1 MFSDTQVFQ
10 TLETA
15 IPADQRTP
23 IVRRL
28 RRSPVLWTAL
38 HDEAF
43 LKKAASF
50 AGTDPER
57 WRPGLLGLLHAAET
71 GYLQSRFSKGVAFAL
86 KVSDESMARAEA
98 ALQSLSPA
106 EEPSLDRAA
115 LAAMALAKQS
125 ELDAQPLAAP
135 DSPDL
140 VWSCLYS
147 IVPDSRKVV
156 DRLAGLLPATAET
169 MLDTLLDN
177 EPSERAAEICQALL
191 PALDLPSASALCE
204 AAAKLGEPEIASRLL
219 AAVPAQF
226 GDRAD
231 AARSPQ
237 KRLLRARM
245 LRMAGEPSSALPEA
259 DAARKEARTLLL
271 ETLIE
276 SAQSAEAEKNFTAA
290 LSFWQE
296 AGALSPNA
304 AGTRAGMARALSG
317 LGRNEE
323 ALAALPETADDPEDL
338 LLLARI
344 QVKTGSKEKA
354 LELARQASRKSSLG
368 FDPRLNVQIAGILA
382 DCDDPR
388 GAAQVLAQVTRAW
401 PHHPE
406 AFSRLAELQAQ
417 SGDWR
422 AAEETA
428 FSAWHLNPE
437 DNRSLRLLAQ
447 SAQRGNRPKEAAD
460 YYRTLTNRIA
470 DDPMLFLSL
479 AQTSLAAGDRAGSRQ
494 AVERALALQ
503 PECGEACA
511 VLGLIDLAEGRDDA
525 AFASLQKATRLAPA
539 SVAPWKALA
548 ELHAAKGNRDAAATT
563 LRAGAESASDP
574 SELLLALGRMLI
586 DEGRLREA
594 AATLERAIQSQ
605 PEDTGIL
612 NALAE
617 TCSGLGQTAEAEKY
631 LERAV
636 AISPALLPSVQS
648 LASLLKSGR
657 RFAEARSMLERAIA
671 ADPHSPALLVELG
684 SLLLDAHHASEEA
697 DPSIAVAALSALQ
710 QAAAVSAQPGDPRL
724 QSLTGWAQAYTGHLP
739 EAIAVFGSILQ
750 SIDGLTLD
758 QKVDAHKGL
767 AEALLRSGDYPTAV
781 HNLQSALQLAPA
793 DASLRRQLAE
803 SLAASG
809 LHEDALE
816 IYRKILADSPDNLKA
831 LSGLAASLLALQRPE
846 EAVSTLRQASEMEP
860 ANPEPA
866 LRLAEI
872 HIQSNDGN
880 RARAELARCL
890 KLADPHDAGIALRAG
905 RVLVALKEYAEAA
918 SIFEKA
924 LDQNPSSVP
933 LLVEL
938 GQTLRCS
945 GKNAQAFAAFRR
957 AGELEPNKSD
967 HPANAAD
974 ALWNDGR
981 KSAAIA
987 FLRKAVLLEPQ
998 KPNLLRRMASALN
1011 AVGLTLDSLPYYD
1024 QAVKL
1029 APSDP
1034 ALGLEAA
1041 QAAFRAGDLEKAEAW
1056 KEPGAGTDP
1065 SADGKVLKAQIALR
1079 KGDLKKAVALCDQI
1093 VETHPSDARGWA
1105 LLAQTLASVTDVK
1118 TLAGRPVSAEQA
1130 LEKAAELCADSPDS
1144 LALTGE
1150 AALHLKDYS
1159 TAVRTLESLCRCAP
1173 DDPDAHTALA
1183 KAAILKAES
1192 SYRRQLAYAESQ
1204 PSPVQSTAI
1213 ADAVRS
1219 ALARAAALGAS
1230 EETVQ
1235 PLFERA
1241 ALAFT
1246 QPDPKSI
1253 ESLAAL
1259 NQENPSPE
1267 IALAIAQAWLR
1278 AEDPAQAAKA
1288 AESAV
1293 SLDPDMEAARTMLG
1307 ICEWKTGRSESALAA
1322 FRQASQSDPRSPLPH
1337 AWTAK
1342 LLSETGRREDAIA
1355 ELREALQL
1363 SPDVAVWQ
1371 YNLGVWNEDAGNR
1384 SAALPCLQRAVD
1396 LDPQN
1401 GEYQLRL
1408 ARALARDGDPHN
1420 ALVRFRKAA
1429 SLLPAP
1435 PAVLYAEIG
1444 KAAIEINQPSDAY
1457 QAFQQAID
1465 KSDSPAPF
1473 AWVLG
1478 KARAAIALG
1487 RRDEARTLAKTVLNG
1502 EGHPPEA
1509 RLILAEVDESE
1520 GRLYEAIRHLDHAAS
1535 EMDDPILPAL
1545 RLAKLWTATGSAA
1558 RSAAA
1563 MQALLEAHPEIDEAH
1578 HLLAEALME
1587 SGRTE
1592 DALRAGQQSAD
1603 LAPRN
1608 PAHWILLGRISR
1620 KMGQLD
1626 QSLAA
1631 LAKAR
1636 EIAPQDGRTALEYG
1650 LTYEAQQRWDLALEA
1665 YRSALKFAPENAEL
1679 HYRLGV
1685 VHKNMRAYSDA
1696 ASELRRA
1703 VQIEPQ
1709 NLAAHK
1715 LLSGVMALSL
1725 VYGMPAQP
1733 ADAR

>member
-1 MFSDTQVFQ
+1 MVSDTQVFQ

-15 IPADQRTP
+15 IPAEVRTSV
-23 IVRRL
+23 IRRVRRV
-28 RRSPVLWTAL
+28 PVLWTAL
-38 HDEAF
+38 HEEGF
-43 LKKAASF
+43 LKKAVSF
-50 AGTDPER
+50 AGEDSDR
-57 WRPGLLGLLHAAET
+57 WRPGLLGLLLAAET

-86 KVSDESMARAEA
+86 KVTDEALAHAEA
-98 ALQSLSPA
+98 ALQSLA
-106 EEPSLDRAA
+106 PSEAPTLDRSA
-115 LAAMALAKQS
+115 LAGLALAKRS

-156 DRLAGLLPATAET
+156 DRLAGMLPASADT
-169 MLDTLLDN
+169 MLRTLLDN
-177 EPSERAAEICQALL
+177 ESPDRAAEICQSLL
-191 PALDLPSASALCE
+191 SGLDLPSVSALCE
-204 AAAKLGEPEIASRLL
+204 SAAAMGEPSIASRLL

-226 GDRAD
+226 SGAAE

-245 LRMAGEPSSALPEA
+245 LRMAGEPASALPEA
-259 DAARKEARTLLL
+259 DAARKEARALLL
-271 ETLIE
+271 DTLVE
-276 SAQSAEAEKNFTAA
+276 SAQAAEAEMNFTTA

-296 AGALSPNA
+296 AGALNSGA
-304 AGTRAGMARALSG
+304 SGIRAGIARSLFG

-323 ALAALPETADDPEDL
+323 ALTALPATSDDPEDL
-338 LLLARI
+338 LLAARI
-344 QVKTGSKEKA
+344 RVKTGAKEKA
-354 LELARQASRKSSLG
+354 LDLARQASLKASAAS
-368 FDPRLNVQIAGILA
+368 DPRSNVEIAEILA

-388 GAAQVLAQVTRAW
+388 GAAQILAQVTRAW

-417 SGDWR
+417 TGDWR

-428 FSAWHLNPE
+428 SSAWHLDPE

-447 SAQRGNRPKEAAD
+447 SAERGNRPKEAAE
-460 YYRTLTNRIA
+460 YYRLLTGRLS
-470 DDPMLFLSL
+470 DDPALFLSL
-479 AQTSLAAGDRAGSRQ
+479 AQTSLAAGDRAQSRQ
-494 AVERALALQ
+494 AVERALLLQ

-511 VLGLIDLAEGRDDA
+511 ILGLIDLAEGKDDT

-548 ELHAAKGNRDAAATT
+548 ELHASKGNREAAQTT
-563 LRAGAESASDP
+563 LRAGVESASDP
-574 SELLLALGRMLI
+574 ADLLLALGRMLI
-586 DEGRLREA
+586 TDGRLREA
-594 AATLERAIQSQ
+594 AAVLERACPMH

-612 NALAE
+612 TALAE
-617 TCSGLGQTAEAEKY
+617 ASNGLGQTAEAVQY
-631 LERAV
+631 LERAL
-636 AISPALLPSVQS
+636 AISPALLPAVQS
-648 LASLLKSGR
+648 LSSLLKSTGR
-657 RFAEARSMLERAIA
+657 FTDARAMLERAIA
-671 ADPHSPALLVELG
+671 ADPQSPALLIELG
-684 SLLLDAHHASEEA
+684 SLLIDMYRTSGET
-697 DPSIAVAALSALQ
+697 DPAVAGAALSALQ
-710 QAAAVSAQPGDPRL
+710 QAAATSGSSGDSRL
-724 QSLTGWAQAYTGHLP
+724 QSLTGWAQIFAGRLP
-739 EAIAVFGSILQ
+739 EAIAVFSALLQ
-750 SIDGLTLD
+750 SIDGLSLE

-767 AEALLRSGDYPTAV
+767 AEALLRSGDYPTCV
-781 HNLQSALQLAPA
+781 QNLQSALQLAPA
-793 DASLRRQLAE
+793 DAALKRRLAE

-816 IYRKILADSPDNLKA
+816 IYRKILSDSPDSLPS
-831 LSGLAASLLALQRPE
+831 LSGLAASLLALHRTG
-846 EAVSTLRQASEMEP
+846 EAVSTLRQASEMDP
-860 ANPEPA
+860 ADPEPV

-872 HIQSNDGN
+872 QLQEGDGN
-880 RARAELARCL
+880 QARTELARCL
-890 KLADPHDAGIALRAG
+890 KLADPHNAGIALRSG
-905 RVLVALKEYAEAA
+905 RLLVALKEYAEAE
-918 SIFEKA
+918 SVFEKA
-924 LDQNPSSVP
+924 LEQNSSSVP

-938 GQTLRCS
+938 GRALRNS
-945 GKNAQAFAAFRR
+945 GKNAQAFGVFRR
-957 AGELEPNKSD
+957 AGELEKNNSD
-967 HPANAAD
+967 HPADAAD
-974 ALWNDGR
+974 ALWADGR

-987 FLRKAVLLEPQ
+987 FLRKAVQLDPR
-998 KPNLLRRMASALN
+998 KPVLLRRLASGLN
-1011 AVGLTLDSLPYYD
+1011 AVGLMQDSLPYYD

-1029 APSDP
+1029 SP
-1034 ALGLEAA
+1034 ADSGLGLEAA

-1056 KEPGAGTDP
+1056 KETGAGTDP
-1065 SADGKVLKAQIALR
+1065 CADGKVLKARIAIR
-1079 KGDLKKAVALCDQI
+1079 KGDLKKAVTVCDQI
-1093 VETHPSDARGWA
+1093 VEMHPADARGWA
-1105 LLAQTLASVTDVK
+1105 LLAEALAVGAADTSPE
-1118 TLAGRPVSAEQA
+1118 GRSVSAETA
-1130 LEKAAELCADSPDS
+1130 LRNAAELCAESTEA
-1144 LALTGE
+1144 LALTGQ
-1150 AALHLKDYS
+1150 AAACLKDYS
-1159 TAVRTLESLCRCAP
+1159 TAVRCLESLCRCAP

-1183 KAAILKAES
+1183 QAAILKAES
-1192 SYRRQLAYAESQ
+1192 SYRRQLAQAESQ
-1204 PSPVQSTAI
+1204 PSAVTSIAV

-1230 EETVQ
+1230 EEIIQ

-1253 ESLAAL
+1253 ESLETL

-1278 AEDPAQAAKA
+1278 ADDPSKARKA
-1288 AESAV
+1288 AEAAL
-1293 SLDPDMEAARTMLG
+1293 SLDSDMESARTLLG
-1307 ICEWKTGRSESALAA
+1307 VCEWKTGRSESALTD
-1322 FRQASQSDPRSPLPH
+1322 FRQASRSDPRSPLPH
-1337 AWTAK
+1337 VWSAK
-1342 LLSETGRREDAIA
+1342 LLSETDHRADAIT
-1355 ELREALQL
+1355 ELRDALQL

-1371 YNLGVWNEDAGNR
+1371 YNLGVWNEDSGNR
-1384 SAALPCLQRAVD
+1384 PAALPCLQRAVE

-1401 GEYQLRL
+1401 GEYHLRL
-1408 ARALARDGDPHN
+1408 ARALAHDGDPTN
-1420 ALVRFRKAA
+1420 ALTHFRKAA
-1429 SLLPAP
+1429 SLLQAP
-1435 PAVLYAEIG
+1435 PAVVYAEIG
-1444 KAAIEINQPSDAY
+1444 KAAVETNQPAEAY
-1457 QAFQQAID
+1457 DAFQLAIEKAD
-1465 KSDSPAPF
+1465 RPAPF
-1473 AWVLG
+1473 AWSLG

-1487 RRDEARTLAKTVLNG
+1487 RREEARTLARAVLNG

-1563 MQALLEAHPEIDEAH
+1563 MQALLEAHPENDEAH

-1587 SGRTE
+1587 SGRME
-1592 DALRAGQQSAD
+1592 DALRAGQKSAD
-1603 LAPRN
+1603 LAPRI
-1608 PAHWILLGRISR
+1608 PAHWILLGRIAR

-1636 EIAPQDGRTALEYG
+1636 EIAPQDGRTAVEYG
-1650 LTYEAQQRWDLALEA
+1650 LTYEAQQRWDLALDA
-1665 YRSALKFAPENAEL
+1665 YRSALKYAPENAEL

-1725 VYGMPAQP
+1725 VYGMPAQS